1 MVIMDNSI
9 LILKYIRSI
18 LTENDELM
26 KLIDEDNIFSLIAHA
41 DAKLPYIVMSR
52 NSIQTQYT
60 KDRAFDNTVQFTV
73 NVVAH
78 SYIES
83 IEIAN
88 AVRHALENFHW
99 KNAEIWIH
107 PISVLNITESTD
119 GDQFVQSLLFY
130 TMIE

>member
-1 MVIMDNSI
+1 MDNSI
-9 LILKYIRSI
+9 LILKYIRAI
-18 LTENDELM
+18 LLENDEVMELVS
-26 KLIDEDNIFSLIAHA
+26 EDNIFSLIAHS

-73 NVVAH
+73 NVVAG
-78 SYIES
+78 SYLDS

-88 AVRHALENFHW
+88 AVRHAIENYLW
-99 KNAEIWIH
+99 KNAEIFIH
-107 PISVLNITESTD
+107 PISVVNISESTD

-130 TMIE
+130 TMVE